1 MAGEEITLNYN
12 GTMENIHRND
22 RRIYL
27 FEKYQFTCHCDGC
40 DLSEEELKTQ
50 NEMCDEFNILL
61 NEMFKFDAATAFD
74 TVELNCLKKLNEI
87 AKNLKTF
94 KSIPILQEI
103 VEKGF
108 DTACQGYLKM
118 CEKEKIPNL
127 GGIKEKKT
135 RFWQDIC
142 DFAKEG
148 LEISTL
154 LLGLEHWITKEWI
167 KRNEDPVQY
176 FNEEQIR
183 ARSKSES
190 DTE

>member
-1 MAGEEITLNYN
+1 MAGEEITVNYY
-12 GTMENIHRND
+12 GIMENIHRND

-27 FEKYQFTCHCDGC
+27 FENYQFTCHCDGC

-50 NEMCDEFNILL
+50 NEMCDEFNMLL
-61 NEMFKFDAATAFD
+61 NEMYEFDAVTAFN

-94 KSIPILQEI
+94 KSITILQEI

-108 DTACQGYLKM
+108 DTACQGYLNFG
-118 CEKEKIPNL
+118 EIEEN
-127 GGIKEKKT
+127 KT
-135 RFWQDIC
+135 RFWNDIC

-176 FNEEQIR
+176 FNKDQIR